1 MNNRIQHIQEWLKIM
16 QVIDF
21 GSNHFQMTLSKK
33 MRKSDTLKSIHVR
46 VVEIKGERLAQV
58 TYRHDTQDITKNHD
72 LDALMLETSHILE
85 QQLFNGVMQIDETEH
100 SFISNKKNAQIKSK
114 QKADSKAPQPMSNDK
129 QKQRLIPES
138 ADFLRALGLAS
149 SNGKV
154 YQASQKKYRQ
164 INKFIEIIA
173 SITEGQ
179 NIRTIA
185 DMGCGKGYLSFA
197 TYEYL
202 SKARWDLQLRG
213 YDLRPGLMQDCN
225 DIAEDLKLPGL
236 KFEVGNIADIDL
248 PQTDMVI
255 ALHACDIA
263 TDMAIAQGIKSKA
276 KVIVVSPCCHK
287 QIRKSMKGNTTLN
300 HMLRQGIMKERL
312 AEWLTDSIR
321 VLLLESQG
329 YQTKIMEFISSEHT
343 AKNLLITAVKG
354 KARPEALQ
362 EIEQLKSQ
370 YGIAEHYLESLL
382 SN

>member
-1 MNNRIQHIQEWLKIM
+1 M

-114 QKADSKAPQPMSNDK
+114 QKAASKAAQSMSNDK

-138 ADFLRALGLAS
+138 AEFLRALGLAS

-213 YDLRPGLMQDCN
+213 YDLRPGLMQHCN
-225 DIAEDLKLPGL
+225 AIAEDLKLPRL

-263 TDMAIAQGIKSKA
+263 TDMAIAQGIKSEA

-287 QIRKSMKGNTTLN
+287 QIRKSMKGNATLN
-300 HMLRQGIMKERL
+300 HMLKQGIMKERL